1 MPVAIIL
8 MILILIR
15 EDQSVFLKG
24 TGVTCIRLPC
34 RTAVP
39 QRQPSPVAGW
49 HGDRAGEG
57 AP

>member
-1 MPVAIIL
+1 MAIIL

-24 TGVTCIRLPC
+24 TGVTCVGLPC